1 MNKVGKFYFYLLRQ
15 NLFSWKVLAAVIV
28 TVLTMDTFLAPIRA
42 FSHDSGIKLSQ
53 WGFPL
58 IWNSKYVV
66 LCFLLIFDF
75 VISSFPEERMKQ
87 CYIIARIGISNW
99 VTGQFLYILTFAWL
113 WTGFLFITEKF
124 LLLKVTTQEQ
134 SWGSAWTLLSGQEI
148 RNMYGIIP
156 DIPYLVIS
164 NHYPEEATF
173 LVVIILGLL
182 LGMLG
187 TMIFC
192 LNFYSRIAGPLA
204 ASILIF
210 LNVTVSRRTVLARMS
225 PASWIQMQ
233 YHYRITNTKLPTV
246 DYIIEMLFLLTA
258 LFYIIAKIRA
268 NMTQENN
275 RRK

>member
-1 MNKVGKFYFYLLRQ
+1 MNKVGKFYFYLLKQ
-15 NLFSWKVLAAVIV
+15 NLFSWRVLAAVIV
-28 TVLTMDTFLAPIRA
+28 TILTMDTFLAPIRA

-66 LCFLLIFDF
+66 QCFLLIFVF

-268 NMTQENN
+268 NTTQEDN

>member
-1 MNKVGKFYFYLLRQ
+1 M
-15 NLFSWKVLAAVIV
+15 
-28 TVLTMDTFLAPIRA
+28 
-42 FSHDSGIKLSQ
+42 
-53 WGFPL
+53 
-58 IWNSKYVV
+58 
-66 LCFLLIFDF
+66 
-75 VISSFPEERMKQ
+75 
-87 CYIIARIGISNW
+87 
-99 VTGQFLYILTFAWL
+99 
-113 WTGFLFITEKF
+113 
-124 LLLKVTTQEQ
+124 
-134 SWGSAWTLLSGQEI
+134 
-148 RNMYGIIP
+148 
-156 DIPYLVIS
+156 
-164 NHYPEEATF
+164 
-173 LVVIILGLL
+173 VVIILGLL

>member
-1 MNKVGKFYFYLLRQ
+1 MIPV
-15 NLFSWKVLAAVIV
+15 
-28 TVLTMDTFLAPIRA
+28 
-42 FSHDSGIKLSQ
+42 IKLSQ

-66 LCFLLIFDF
+66 LCFLLIFVF

>member
-66 LCFLLIFDF
+66 LCFLLIFVF

-210 LNVTVSRRTVLARMS
+210 LNMIFTIVSI
-225 PASWIQMQ
+225 IQ
-233 YHYRITNTKLPTV
+233 YSSL
-246 DYIIEMLFLLTA
+246 
-258 LFYIIAKIRA
+258 
-268 NMTQENN
+268 
-275 RRK
+275 